1 MSFAA
6 ALERGSVILSVGV
19 FLEPLS
25 WGSLG
30 CSRGV
35 DWPFFILVASTNSG
49 LHTMDA

>member
-1 MSFAA
+1 MGFAA
-6 ALERGSVILSVGV
+6 ALERGSVIQSVVV
-19 FLEPLS
+19 FLEPPF

-35 DWPFFILVASTNSG
+35 DWPFFILVASTNSV